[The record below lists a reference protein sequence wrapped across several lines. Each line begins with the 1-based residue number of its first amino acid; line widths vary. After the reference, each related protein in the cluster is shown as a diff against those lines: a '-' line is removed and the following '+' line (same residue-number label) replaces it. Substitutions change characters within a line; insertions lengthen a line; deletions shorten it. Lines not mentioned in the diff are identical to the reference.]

1 MKNSENRKLDPRPIF
16 GLGPAR
22 TVSSRPMWRRFQ
34 MRIIRKWPHFAFA
47 TLTMACA
54 VHSQQIE
61 PPLRWA
67 TASAYEARI
76 YPNVVYGVAAGHELK
91 LDVITAGPDR
101 QVRPTLIYIHGG
113 GWSGG
118 TKEEYEWFTLP
129 FIAEGMNVVNVEY
142 RTSSVSL
149 APAAVEDC
157 RCALRWVFRHAQEY
171 GFDTS
176 KLVLDGH
183 SAGGHLSLMTGM
195 LDADAGFD
203 NNCPG
208 KEDLRVAAIIN
219 YFGITDVPDVLKGKN
234 QQDWAVTWFGSAPDK
249 MNLAKRLSPLTYV
262 KSGLPPI
269 ITIHGTND
277 PLVPYQEAVQLHEAL
292 DRVGAPNELITIPG
306 GGHGS
311 QFWSREDNWKAQSAI
326 FEFLKKYR
334 VLSQ

>member
-1 MKNSENRKLDPRPIF
+1 
-16 GLGPAR
+16 
-22 TVSSRPMWRRFQ
+22 
-34 MRIIRKWPHFAFA
+34 
-47 TLTMACA
+47 
-54 VHSQQIE
+54 
-61 PPLRWA
+61 LRWA
-67 TASAYEARI
+67 TASAYEARV
-76 YPNVVYGVAAGHELK
+76 YPNIVYGVAAGHDLK

-101 QVRPTLIYIHGG
+101 QMRPTLIYIHGG

-118 TKEEYEWFTLP
+118 TKEEYQWFTLP
-129 FIAEGMNVVNVEY
+129 FIAAGMNIVNVEY
-142 RTSSVSL
+142 RMSSVSL

-171 GFDTS
+171 GLDIT
-176 KLVLDGH
+176 KLALDGH

-195 LDADAGFD
+195 LNPDAGFD

-219 YFGITDVPDVLKGKN
+219 YFGITDVPDVLEG
-234 QQDWAVTWFGSAPDK
+234 QHRQDWAVTWFGSLPDK
-249 MNLAKRLSPLTYV
+249 MDLAKRLSPLTYV
-262 KSGLPPI
+262 RSGLPPI

-277 PLVPYQEAVQLHEAL
+277 ALVPYQEAEQLHQAL

-326 FEFLKKYR
+326 FEFLKKYGVISR
-334 VLSQ
+334 

>member
-1 MKNSENRKLDPRPIF
+1 MH
-16 GLGPAR
+16 G
-22 TVSSRPMWRRFQ
+22 
-34 MRIIRKWPHFAFA
+34 
-47 TLTMACA
+47 
-54 VHSQQIE
+54 QQIE

-76 YPNVVYGVAAGHELK
+76 YPNIVYGVAAGHELR

-101 QVRPTLIYIHGG
+101 QMRPTLIYIHGG

-142 RTSSVSL
+142 RMSSVSL

-157 RCALRWVFRHAQEY
+157 RCALRWVFRHSQEY

-183 SAGGHLSLMTGM
+183 SAGGHLSLVTGM

-219 YFGITDVPDVLKGKN
+219 YFGITDVPDVLQGKN
-234 QQDWAVTWFGSAPDK
+234 QQDWAVTWFGSLPDK
-249 MNLAKRLSPLTYV
+249 MDLAKRLSPLTYAR
-262 KSGLPPI
+262 SGLPPI

-277 PLVPYQEAVQLHEAL
+277 ALVPYEEAVKLHEAL
-292 DRVGAPNELITIPG
+292 DRVGAPNELITIHG

-334 VLSQ
+334 VINQ